1 MMTIESEIDYELIFP
16 MEIVHQIIGSMDV
29 DDGVDQY
36 VLITRKD
43 DTLTEQQ
50 AHDWLL
56 PRIYIEIVTVLVNTT
71 APRFEH

>member
-1 MMTIESEIDYELIFP
+1 MTIESEIESA
-16 MEIVHQIIGSMDV
+16 MEIVHQIIGSVDV

-43 DTLTEQQ
+43 DKLTEQQ

-56 PRIYIEIVTVLVNTT
+56 PRAYIEIVTVLVNTT
-71 APRFEH
+71 AQRFEH